1 MSRDQKVVTLLP
13 IMEKLLFYGLLSRS
27 CFYHPHLIAVA
38 PLSLDIKRFA
48 KVTYLWVNSFTTSW
62 GRVPNKTFWM
72 RFTCCPNFNVSSF
85 LMEWDIQIF
94 KLVIL
99 LTLSSLVILLTWSSS
114 QLIVIFLTLSKSQ
127 MTHLYYIGQAIGVLL
142 VWARH

>member
-1 MSRDQKVVTLLP
+1 MPKSRIYELITSHLLRQSTN
-13 IMEKLLFYGLLSRS
+13 E
-27 CFYHPHLIAVA
+27 
-38 PLSLDIKRFA
+38 
-48 KVTYLWVNSFTTSW
+48 SFW
-62 GRVPNKTFWM
+62 I

-85 LMEWDIQIF
+85 LMEGDIQIF

-99 LTLSSLVILLTWSSS
+99 LTLSSLVIFLTWSSS

-142 VWARH
+142 VWARHWAAKTIQNLSVWQQIEEPHIDLSQVIFNDSVSGIKNWLPQLTNRL

>member
-1 MSRDQKVVTLLP
+1 MPKSRIYELITSHLLRQSTN
-13 IMEKLLFYGLLSRS
+13 E
-27 CFYHPHLIAVA
+27 
-38 PLSLDIKRFA
+38 
-48 KVTYLWVNSFTTSW
+48 SFW
-62 GRVPNKTFWM
+62 I

-85 LMEWDIQIF
+85 LMEGDIQIF

-127 MTHLYYIGQAIGVLL
+127 WHPSLL
-142 VWARH
+142 HWAGYWCFTSLGKTLGCKNNPKPLCLTTNWRTAHRSFTSYFQWFSQWN